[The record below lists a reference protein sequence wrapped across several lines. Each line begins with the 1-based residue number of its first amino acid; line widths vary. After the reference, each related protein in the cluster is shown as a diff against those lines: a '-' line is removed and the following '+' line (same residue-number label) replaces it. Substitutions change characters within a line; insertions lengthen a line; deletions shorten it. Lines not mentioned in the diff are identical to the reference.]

1 MVFGVALA
9 SVAALVL
16 LCAIV
21 AALRSSRLPRSLIVE
36 YAPARGATVLGDAV
50 LAGLERR
57 AAAAALLDLAVRG
70 RVRLLTDGPNGRRRS
85 RPTISIEVP
94 DPDAL
99 GAADLALL
107 DALFDSERDG
117 RPRRFSKD
125 ARRAGRRVQDLIRR
139 EASRLRR
146 AGLLTKD
153 GIAGPLLLRLGVLL
167 LIIALPTLIGSAL
180 LGAVALAIPAAVAS
194 ALLIAA
200 VIIAGRVRP
209 RRFTAAAEPRRTHLD
224 GLRQYMRLAEAD
236 RLRTL
241 QSPAGAERVA
251 VASADPA
258 SSGSAGSI
266 GPARQSDPVERFRLH
281 ERLLPYAVI
290 FGMEREWTKVVAIDL
305 DGIDRAIVSS
315 LGDIAQSAVDIL
327 QVADAL
333 GDLVDIVSSVGD
345 VFDAA
350 GSALDIAGA
359 IGDLFGSWP

>member
-1 MVFGVALA
+1 MVFGIVLAVGAGAMLLVAI
-9 SVAALVL
+9 AAAV
-16 LCAIV
+16 
-21 AALRSSRLPRSLIVE
+21 RSARLPRSLIVE
-36 YAPARGATVLGDAV
+36 YAPARGATVLEDAV

-70 RVRLLTDGPNGRRRS
+70 RARLLADSPTGRRRR

-94 DPDAL
+94 DPGAL
-99 GAADLALL
+99 GAGDLALL
-107 DALFDSERDG
+107 DALFDAGRDG

-125 ARRAGRRVQDLIRR
+125 ARKAGRRVQDLIRR

-153 GIAGPLLLRLGVLL
+153 GIAGPLLVRLGVLL
-167 LIIALPTLIGSAL
+167 LLIALPTLIGSAL
-180 LGAVALAIPAAVAS
+180 LGALPLAFLSAAAS
-194 ALLIAA
+194 ALLVAE
-200 VIIAGRVRP
+200 VVIAGRVRP
-209 RRFTAAAEPRRTHLD
+209 RRFTAAADSRRTHLD

-251 VASADPA
+251 VASRTPDPSSPAGPSDPA
-258 SSGSAGSI
+258 
-266 GPARQSDPVERFRLH
+266 ERFRLH

-290 FGMEREWTKVVAIDL
+290 FGMEREWTKVIAIDL
-305 DGIDRAIVSS
+305 DGLDRAVLSS
-315 LGDIAQSAVDIL
+315 LGEIAQSAGDIL
-327 QVADAL
+327 QVAAAL

-350 GSALDIAGA
+350 GSALDVAGA

>member
-1 MVFGVALA
+1 MIFGVVLA
-9 SVAALVL
+9 SVAGLLL
-16 LCAIV
+16 LCAI
-21 AALRSSRLPRSLIVE
+21 AAAVRSARLPRSLIVE
-36 YAPARGATVLGDAV
+36 YAPARGATVLADAV

-70 RVRLLTDGPNGRRRS
+70 RVRLLADVPAGRRRRR

-99 GAADLALL
+99 GAGDLALL
-107 DALFDSERDG
+107 DALFDADRDG

-125 ARRAGRRVQDLIRR
+125 ARTAGRRVQDLIRR

-146 AGLLTKD
+146 AGLLMKD
-153 GIAGPLLLRLGVLL
+153 GIAGPLLVRFGVLL
-167 LIIALPTLIGSAL
+167 LLIALPTLIGAGL
-180 LGAVALAIPAAVAS
+180 LGALPLALLSAAAS
-194 ALLIAA
+194 ALLVAE
-200 VIIAGRVRP
+200 VVVAGRVRP
-209 RRFTAAAEPRRTHLD
+209 RRVTVAAAQRRTHLD

-241 QSPAGAERVA
+241 QSPAGAQRVA
-251 VASADPA
+251 VASPVPDSTGSTGPADPA
-258 SSGSAGSI
+258 
-266 GPARQSDPVERFRLH
+266 ERFRLH

-290 FGMEREWTKVVAIDL
+290 FGMEREWTKVIAIDL
-305 DGIDRAIVSS
+305 DGLDRAVLSS
-315 LGDIAQSAVDIL
+315 LGDIAQSAGDIL
-327 QVADAL
+327 QVAAAL

-350 GSALDIAGA
+350 GSALDVAGA